1 MARRIGRWSEG
12 WEDKDVE
19 MAVGLALVV
28 ISAVLIVG
36 IVRVV
41 GNNLGVR

>member
-1 MARRIGRWSEG
+1 MAIGIG
-12 WEDKDVE
+12 
-19 MAVGLALVV
+19 LVV
-28 ISAVLIVG
+28 ISALMIWG